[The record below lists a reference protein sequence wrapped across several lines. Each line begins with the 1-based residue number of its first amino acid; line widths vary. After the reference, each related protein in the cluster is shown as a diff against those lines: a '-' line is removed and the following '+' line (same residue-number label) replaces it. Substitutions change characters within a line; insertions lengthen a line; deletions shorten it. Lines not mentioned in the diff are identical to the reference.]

1 MTKAKHDLATRLRG
15 ARLIAGYLSPEKA
28 AEHLSFG
35 ARTLRKYE
43 AGVEPTA
50 GKLREL
56 AELYKKSAD
65 WLLCLGRYA

>member
-1 MTKAKHDLATRLRG
+1 MGNHDLADRLRI
-15 ARLIAGYLSPEKA
+15 ARLAAHYPSPEKA
-28 AEHLSFG
+28 AEHLGFG

-56 AELYKKSAD
+56 ATLYGKSAD
-65 WLLCLGRYA
+65 WLLELGRYA